1 MHQLEWTKRTEYCLV
16 SVSSLVMLFCNHGGV
31 FPRLKKFEIMMVL
44 SSNQFYCV
52 SLCQERKSIQLDII
66 MDKNSEA
73 SVQHRKEL
81 IEFFQSTL
89 KEIRLEF
96 MAAAA
101 KPICY
106 IPCPYCPELHIKF
119 SNLLKGGVQICNT
132 ETISQDY
139 YQGLY
144 NNTEGMSNQ

>member
-1 MHQLEWTKRTEYCLV
+1 
-16 SVSSLVMLFCNHGGV
+16 MLCTVYHNHGDL
-31 FPRLKKFEIMMVL
+31 FHRLKKFEIMMVL

-73 SVQHRKEL
+73 SVQIRKEL

-89 KEIRLEF
+89 EQIRQEF

-101 KPICY
+101 IPICY

-119 SNLLKGGVQICNT
+119 TNLLKGGVQICDT
-132 ETISQDY
+132 ATISQDY

-144 NNTEGMSNQ
+144 NNTEGMST